1 MIFAYC
7 SNINKYN
14 YVAFLK
20 KSSRHQKNYYCPNLM
35 VLLVVILLSV
45 VVGQRPPPQQRRFVS
60 AAAVRGKTEQIV
72 NLTSRLADATL
83 ATMFQQCYPN
93 TLDTNGKGGFF
104 FLFSFSRLFF
114 CIFDI

>member
-1 MIFAYC
+1 
-7 SNINKYN
+7 
-14 YVAFLK
+14 
-20 KSSRHQKNYYCPNLM
+20 M

-60 AAAVRGKTEQIV
+60 AAVEKLIV

-93 TLDTNGKGGFF
+93 TLDTTGKGGFF
-104 FLFSFSRLFF
+104 L
-114 CIFDI
+114 